1 MASRLL
7 SSALNKAVGPRG
19 ARGTEE
25 KMDVDGYTPVT
36 NNKNNRRNGGA
47 PNQVSLL
54 SLVPAG

>member
-7 SSALNKAVGPRG
+7 SSALNKAVGPRA
-19 ARGTEE
+19 ARNEE

-36 NNKNNRRNGGA
+36 NNRNNRRNGGA

-54 SLVPAG
+54 SLVLAG